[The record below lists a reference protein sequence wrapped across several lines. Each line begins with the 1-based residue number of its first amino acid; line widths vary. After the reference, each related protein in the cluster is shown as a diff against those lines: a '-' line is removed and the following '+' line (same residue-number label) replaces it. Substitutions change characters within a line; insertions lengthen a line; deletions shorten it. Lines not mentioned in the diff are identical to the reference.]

1 MKHPQLIA
9 QLTIKEKCRLL
20 SGADFWSTV
29 NITKKGIPSIILSDG
44 PHGLRRQPEEGDV
57 MGVNASLPATCFPSA
72 ATFANSWDPDL
83 AEEIGEALGEEA
95 AVQGAA
101 VLLGPGLNLKR
112 NPLCGRNFEYFSEDP
127 YLSGKLAAGY
137 IRGVQKNG
145 ISACPKHFAANNTE
159 LRRQASNSV
168 IDERTLREL
177 YLTGFEIAVK
187 EAQPKCIMS
196 AYNMVNGVYANENE
210 HLLQE
215 ILRDEWGFDGFVVS
229 DWGACNDFVDGVRAG
244 CNLEMPSTGGES
256 AEELLQAVY
265 EGRISEELVD
275 QRVDELLDVVLKINA
290 AVERMQD
297 PGTVQDSREAHHTLA
312 RRAAEESIVL
322 LKNEDGILPLKKGR
336 SIALIG
342 AQAEK
347 PHYQGAGSSLV
358 NPTKLDSVL
367 QLAADSGLNIV
378 GYEPGYAERLSGNAA
393 ELSRKKNITE
403 PGNAAE
409 LARKADIALLF
420 LGLEEASETEG
431 LDRSHMRIPQ
441 DQIRLLE
448 AVAAANPNTVVVL
461 AAGSPVEMPW
471 IGLCKGLLYCGLAG
485 QAGAGAILK
494 TLTGEIDPSGK
505 LAETWPLQYE
515 DVPTAPYFPAK
526 ERSVEYREGLY
537 VGYRYYETVRRPVLF
552 PFGFGLSYT
561 EFSYTGLKADERGA
575 SFLLTNTGNADG
587 AEIVQLYVSRK
598 AAEGRGSTEA
608 AGNGGC
614 PDGKPQPV
622 PEETPA
628 GYIYRPAKELKG
640 FCRVFLKAGESRQVT
655 IPLDDKAFRYFDT
668 AANRFR
674 TEAGEFEILI
684 GANVSD
690 IRLSAV
696 VTVPGNDGLTVTG
709 SSPAPGLNTESVGAA
724 RNISEVPKGGKQPVP
739 SEMRMERFAEN
750 RADHGDAEMQ
760 QPELPSYAS
769 GNIRDVSDEEFER
782 LLGGPLPDGEW
793 AKKLQM
799 NDALCQMY
807 YAKSLKARLACR
819 IMKRKLE
826 RSIAEGRLDHQLI
839 YLYNMPFRA
848 LGKITN
854 GPMSQDMCRAIL
866 IMVNGHGFA
875 FIRGLFLLIAGYF
888 HQRGVRRR
896 FRRESG

>member
-29 NITKKGIPSIILSDG
+29 SITKKGIPSIILSDG

-358 NPTKLDSVL
+358 NPTRLDSVL
-367 QLAADSGLNIV
+367 EKISKFDLRV
-378 GYEPGYAERLSGNAA
+378 TGYEPGYLAADMTGYKKAEPSGYESSGRTDEIMVGQGSSGKKVEKYENRRSRATMLHNAV
-393 ELSRKKNITE
+393 
-403 PGNAAE
+403 E

-461 AAGSPVEMPW
+461 AAGSPVELPW

-614 PDGKPQPV
+614 PDGKSQPV

-724 RNISEVPKGGKQPVP
+724 RTIP
-739 SEMRMERFAEN
+739 
-750 RADHGDAEMQ
+750 
-760 QPELPSYAS
+760 LPSYAS

-896 FRRESG
+896 FRRES

>member
-29 NITKKGIPSIILSDG
+29 SITKKGIPSIILSDG

-275 QRVDELLDVVLKINA
+275 QRVDEFLDVVLKTNA
-290 AVERMQD
+290 AVERMRD
-297 PGTVQDSREAHHTLA
+297 PGPAPDSRVAHHALA
-312 RRAAEESIVL
+312 RRVAEESIVL
-322 LKNEDGILPLKKGR
+322 LKNEAGILPLKKGQTV
-336 SIALIG
+336 ALIG

-358 NPTKLDSVL
+358 NPTRLDSILEKISQFDLRVT
-367 QLAADSGLNIV
+367 
-378 GYEPGYAERLSGNAA
+378 GYEPGYLAADMTGYKKAEPSGYESSGRTDEIMVGQGSPGKKVEKYENRR
-393 ELSRKKNITE
+393 SRATMLH
-403 PGNAAE
+403 NAAE

-420 LGLEEASETEG
+420 LGLEEASESEG
-431 LDRSHMRIPQ
+431 LDRSHMRISQ

-448 AVAAANPNTVVVL
+448 AVAAANPNTIVVL

-608 AGNGGC
+608 AGNCSC
-614 PDGKPQPV
+614 PDGKSQPI

-690 IRLSAV
+690 IKLSAV
-696 VTVPGNDGLTVTG
+696 VTVHGNAPATVTG
-709 SSPAPGLNTESVGAA
+709 GRPAPSPDTESVGAA
-724 RNISEVPKGGKQPVP
+724 RTIP
-739 SEMRMERFAEN
+739 
-750 RADHGDAEMQ
+750 
-760 QPELPSYAS
+760 LPSYAS
-769 GNIRDVSDEEFER
+769 GNIRHVSDEEFER
-782 LLGGPLPDGEW
+782 LLGGPLPDGKW

-799 NDALCQMY
+799 NDALSQMY

-866 IMVNGHGFA
+866 TMVNGHGFA

-896 FRRESG
+896 FRRES